1 MDNDSSYEEKISS
14 VSDSLKINF
23 QPPLH
28 RWRFQHPLTGHVVAG
43 VVISWTVS
51 GAEWGRDIKEQ
62 AAIVP
67 PKNTGASTG
76 TQTNVQGEEAGSKD
90 VSGNAKEGTY
100 SSEGAAASDDF

>member
-1 MDNDSSYEEKISS
+1 MVGLISLSKLIVNISRLVSQTIVDNDDSYEASISS
-14 VSDSLKINF
+14 VTDSLKINF

-62 AAIVP
+62 AAIVSP
-67 PKNTGASTG
+67 
-76 TQTNVQGEEAGSKD
+76 
-90 VSGNAKEGTY
+90 
-100 SSEGAAASDDF
+100 